1 MHIDDYGP
9 GESLQRGYE
18 LVDEPELV
26 KQSALADRSARSPCD
41 RCSSLIF
48 SKRISSPAVANVSE
62 LPVWQKQ

>member
-26 KQSALADRSARSPCD
+26 KQSALAGRSARSFCN
-41 RCSSLIF
+41 RYSTLIF
-48 SKRISSPAVANVSE
+48 SKRTFP
-62 LPVWQKQ
+62 PP